1 MSKLRIVGII
11 VAVFLLILLA
21 LPFLINVNAFRPKL
35 ESELTTALGRPVKIG
50 NLGLSILSGSVSA
63 DDLSIADDP
72 SFSQSPFIRAKS
84 LKVGVEVMP
93 LIFSKAL
100 HVTAL
105 TLDRPEITLL
115 HTPSGK
121 WNFSSLGGKSESAP
135 RTSEPSGSAV
145 PPNLSV
151 QKLKVTD
158 GRVSVAKV
166 HSTQKPQVYD
176 KVNVEVTDF
185 SFTSQFPFTLT
196 ADLPGGGN
204 LKLDGKAGPI
214 NPSDAAM
221 TPLEAQVKVHQLNLA
236 DSGFV
241 DPSSGIAG
249 VADFNG
255 TLTSDGKLAHSSG
268 TLTADKL
275 KLAQKGTPASRTVEI
290 KYGVEHDL
298 QSQSG
303 KLTQGDV
310 NIGKAVAHLVGSYHA
325 QGDTTVVNMKLLGQ
339 GMPVDE
345 LVAMLPALGVV
356 LPSGASLKG
365 GTLSTDLAINGPV
378 EKLVTTGPIRLA
390 DTKLSGFD
398 LGSKMSAISA
408 ATGGKTGADTA
419 IQNFSSTVQ
428 VAPNGI
434 QAQAISLVV
443 PSLGEISGNGTISPN
458 NALDFRMNAKL
469 GGGVGQLTGL
479 ASASGL
485 PFLIQGTTSNPT
497 FMPDVKGMVGA
508 KLKGLGGLPGAT
520 GGKSPVDALSGLF
533 GKKKPK

>member
-176 KVNVEVTDF
+176 KVNIEVTDF

-325 QGDTTVVNMKLLGQ
+325 QGDTTVVTMKLLGQ

>member
-1 MSKLRIVGII
+1 L
-11 VAVFLLILLA
+11 LLILLA

-325 QGDTTVVNMKLLGQ
+325 QGDTTVVTMKLLGQ